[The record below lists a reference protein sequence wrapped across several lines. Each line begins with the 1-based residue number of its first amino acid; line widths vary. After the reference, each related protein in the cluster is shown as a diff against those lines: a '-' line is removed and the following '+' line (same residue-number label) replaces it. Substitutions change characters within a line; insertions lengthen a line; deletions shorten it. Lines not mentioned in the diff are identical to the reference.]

1 MCVVQGMKRSGRDR
15 TRQFSQLAA
24 DPEKKQSQDYFLGIC
39 WSWKLTCI
47 CLPLA
52 HFFFSHPWP
61 ILFRQTEF
69 FSTTTSHWQ
78 SMCACVW
85 STRWQVFIV
94 SQRERWKKGVST
106 DRSLSW
112 LCNLLHVLRNGSI
125 SAFLSSKLCVYPTV
139 SSSQLSHSV
148 LNTTNVKQLFSLED
162 KLITRVLCLWWRAP
176 NKHWLAFDSRV
187 TQMTYNT
194 AAAVDMLLIKAF
206 EFSTTS
212 LVCGG
217 TVVLCYRFD
226 ACRGFCSMHLA
237 WMFSASI
244 HMPVGL

>member
-1 MCVVQGMKRSGRDR
+1 MLVLKVPKKPR
-15 TRQFSQLAA
+15 AA
-24 DPEKKQSQDYFLGIC
+24 D
-39 WSWKLTCI
+39 SWLASVFHLPISFSLTHDPF
-47 CLPLA
+47 CLDRLN
-52 HFFFSHPWP
+52 FSLPQHHTD
-61 ILFRQTEF
+61 R
-69 FSTTTSHWQ
+69 
-78 SMCACVW
+78 ACVR
-85 STRWQVFIV
+85 SARWQVFIV

-212 LVCGG
+212 LACGG